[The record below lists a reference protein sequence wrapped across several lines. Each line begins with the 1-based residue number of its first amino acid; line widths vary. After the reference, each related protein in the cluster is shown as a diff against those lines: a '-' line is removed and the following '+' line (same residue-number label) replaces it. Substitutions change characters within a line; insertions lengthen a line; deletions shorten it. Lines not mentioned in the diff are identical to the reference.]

1 MRSQFAGCCLV
12 SRRYAAVVRGL
23 VETVTVSRGD
33 DKHKLVSTCRVGGA
47 KHGSAQPQ
55 TDAIAAPLLL
65 LLQALTHARAPAG
78 FLACQ
83 SHCTR
88 RGRVG

>member
-1 MRSQFAGCCLV
+1 MRRWSEDW
-12 SRRYAAVVRGL
+12 SRL
-23 VETVTVSRGD
+23 WTVTVSRGV
-33 DKHKLVSTCRVGGA
+33 DKHQQLVSTCRVGGA
-47 KHGSAQPQ
+47 KHGSAQPPQ